1 MKKSVLVAAAML
13 VAACGGGGGYDSGG
27 SGATSAGLTYTIGGT
42 LSGLNP
48 GGTVVLQN
56 NGGDNLT
63 VTQNG
68 PFTFRT
74 PINYANGYDVTVLTQ
89 PTGQICT
96 VNGAVGA
103 YPGMSV
109 ISVTVTCR

>member
-56 NGGDNLT
+56 NGRDNLT

-68 PFTFRT
+68 SFTFRT
-74 PINYANGYDVTVLTQ
+74 PINYPDGYDVSVLAQ
-89 PTGQICT
+89 PTGQ
-96 VNGAVGA
+96 
-103 YPGMSV
+103 
-109 ISVTVTCR
+109 TCALSG